1 MIMRIKPLL
10 LALMAVLPLASNAQV
25 IKDGVLTDAS
35 GAPVN
40 YEIPDGVKEIG
51 AQVFIFSSL
60 KSVTIPA
67 SVEVIHEMAFYN
79 ASNLEKVTFAPNSKL
94 KTIGEQAFEGCTALK
109 EIELPNSLD
118 SLGKSAFTWCEALK
132 KVKMPAHLKK
142 VSYGA
147 FSSCGSL
154 AQVDFPTGI
163 QEIGEFSFANC
174 ANLKSINLNGVKVIG
189 TKAFYNC
196 KTLADVTLGEGLE
209 ELKDSVFERCNA
221 LTELTIPAS
230 MKKSGAKLFFRC
242 PNFEGFK
249 VAEGSQYMMA
259 ENGVLYSKN
268 KEMLYECPQKYSAE
282 TFVVPNETK
291 RIYHYAFF
299 GCKDVK
305 SIKIPATLER
315 LGVAALANNGMTKFD
330 FAGNDNLPVRDGCIY
345 YRANGKLVLMA
356 VPTKGERKTFVLLPE
371 TSLVGNY
378 AFAFN
383 ETAADIY
390 IPETCLGIG
399 DMAFYACKGLKNF
412 YCYGMKSPQVGE
424 CSFGLLNL
432 PGIQLH
438 VKPNTHESYAS
449 SNWVFTFGSD
459 ITDEYP
465 KGTDG
470 INGVEKRQTNIRVNR
485 WGNDVRIMA
494 NAAIKAVELYSLAG
508 AKIDE
513 KQVNGNEA
521 TMTLPT
527 GNVNIVKVTLENGTK
542 KVVKL

>member
-1 MIMRIKPLL
+1 M
-10 LALMAVLPLASNAQV
+10 
-25 IKDGVLTDAS
+25 
-35 GAPVN
+35 
-40 YEIPDGVKEIG
+40 
-51 AQVFIFSSL
+51 
-60 KSVTIPA
+60 
-67 SVEVIHEMAFYN
+67 
-79 ASNLEKVTFAPNSKL
+79 
-94 KTIGEQAFEGCTALK
+94 
-109 EIELPNSLD
+109 
-118 SLGKSAFTWCEALK
+118 
-132 KVKMPAHLKK
+132 
-142 VSYGA
+142 
-147 FSSCGSL
+147 
-154 AQVDFPTGI
+154 
-163 QEIGEFSFANC
+163 
-174 ANLKSINLNGVKVIG
+174 
-189 TKAFYNC
+189 
-196 KTLADVTLGEGLE
+196 
-209 ELKDSVFERCNA
+209 
-221 LTELTIPAS
+221 
-230 MKKSGAKLFFRC
+230 
-242 PNFEGFK
+242 
-249 VAEGSQYMMA
+249 
-259 ENGVLYSKN
+259 
-268 KEMLYECPQKYSAE
+268 
-282 TFVVPNETK
+282 
-291 RIYHYAFF
+291 
-299 GCKDVK
+299 
-305 SIKIPATLER
+305 
-315 LGVAALANNGMTKFD
+315 AALANNGMTKFD

-345 YRANGKLVLMA
+345 YRANGNLVLMA

-390 IPETCLGIG
+390 IPEACLGIG

-424 CSFGLLNL
+424 YSFGLLNL

-470 INGVEKRQTNIRVNR
+470 INGVEKRQTNICVNR

-527 GNVNIVKVTLENGTK
+527 ENVNIVKVTLENGTK